1 MRNFVCIKVTVK
13 KIPQGMCLTQ
23 ERTKKETKNKI
34 KHNNIYILHNNSNI
48 LYYRDDDTSLFS
60 EIKSPSSFMSEI
72 KLRSIHMNYLAQIAI
87 SFSLFQYTTKRVL
100 IRKD

>member
-1 MRNFVCIKVTVK
+1 MS
-13 KIPQGMCLTQ
+13 CLFLFNTISIYIFYSFL
-23 ERTKKETKNKI
+23 I

-48 LYYRDDDTSLFS
+48 LYYRDDDTSLLS